1 MRSASPPPT
10 LTTLWRR
17 DGSIRQSP
25 AAPHP
30 RPPPLATL
38 GRRES
43 LATFCGERFG
53 GHSRQR
59 RRCPLNGAPSKRA
72 PSRRWAA
79 FLAKYRPDA
88 SPKEPRTVK
97 TPLRGK
103 ISPPCIQNE
112 LVLARY
118 ARYVFKMPRK
128 APLGNTPREY
138 FAIKCPFSRPNPLN
152 HAWRTNLAAQPHPG
166 GAVSVG
172 RIPPCPAASA
182 GRILPHGG
190 SRRENL
196 TTTGKR
202 KTRSTGAATAAKA
215 LNPNHRENTRSPSA
229 FSHRHSGDWQPRFRW
244 CRIQRLSLHQA
255 PGAYRQVP
263 TQELC
268 RG

>member
-1 MRSASPPPT
+1 MNGSASARSASPPPT
-10 LTTLWRR
+10 LATLWRR

-152 HAWRTNLAAQPHPG
+152 HAWRTNLAAPPHPG
-166 GAVSVG
+166 A
-172 RIPPCPAASA
+172 PA
-182 GRILPHGG
+182 GRILPRGG
-190 SRRENL
+190 SRWTNPAILDGFRWTNPAARRL
-196 TTTGKR
+196 PPGKSCHAR
-202 KTRSTGAATAAKA
+202 RLPLDESYRAIASAGRGAKA
-215 LNPNHRENTRSPSA
+215 SDASQQSRAVL
-229 FSHRHSGDWQPRFRW
+229 SGLP
-244 CRIQRLSLHQA
+244 LSLCR
-255 PGAYRQVP
+255 YRDKRPQTP
-263 TQELC
+263 
-268 RG
+268 R

>member
-1 MRSASPPPT
+1 M
-10 LTTLWRR
+10 
-17 DGSIRQSP
+17 
-25 AAPHP
+25 
-30 RPPPLATL
+30 
-38 GRRES
+38 GRI
-43 LATFCGERFG
+43 
-53 GHSRQR
+53 
-59 RRCPLNGAPSKRA
+59 
-72 PSRRWAA
+72 
-79 FLAKYRPDA
+79 LAKYCPDA
-88 SPKEPRTVK
+88 FPEEPRTVK

-138 FAIKCPFSRPNPLN
+138 FAIKCLFSRPNPLN

-182 GRILPHGG
+182 GRILPRGG

-196 TTTGKR
+196 ATSGKR
-202 KTRSTGAATAAKA
+202 KTRNTAAATDAKA
-215 LNPNHRENTRSPSA
+215 LNPNRRENTRSSSA
-229 FSHRHSGDWQPRFRW
+229 FSHRHSGDWQPRFRL
-244 CRIQRLSLHQA
+244 CRTQRLSLHQA

-263 TQELC
+263 TQELS
-268 RG
+268 RE

>member
-1 MRSASPPPT
+1 
-10 LTTLWRR
+10 
-17 DGSIRQSP
+17 
-25 AAPHP
+25 
-30 RPPPLATL
+30 
-38 GRRES
+38 
-43 LATFCGERFG
+43 
-53 GHSRQR
+53 
-59 RRCPLNGAPSKRA
+59 
-72 PSRRWAA
+72 
-79 FLAKYRPDA
+79 
-88 SPKEPRTVK
+88 
-97 TPLRGK
+97 
-103 ISPPCIQNE
+103 
-112 LVLARY
+112 
-118 ARYVFKMPRK
+118 MPRK

-152 HAWRTNLAAQPHPG
+152 HAWRTNLAAPPHPG
-166 GAVSVG
+166 GSRWANPAARRLPLDESCHARRLPLDESRHARRLPLG
-172 RIPPCPAASA
+172 ESCRTAASA
-182 GRILPHGG
+182 GRILPRGG

>member
-1 MRSASPPPT
+1 M
-10 LTTLWRR
+10 
-17 DGSIRQSP
+17 
-25 AAPHP
+25 
-30 RPPPLATL
+30 
-38 GRRES
+38 GRI
-43 LATFCGERFG
+43 
-53 GHSRQR
+53 
-59 RRCPLNGAPSKRA
+59 
-72 PSRRWAA
+72 
-79 FLAKYRPDA
+79 LAKYCPDA
-88 SPKEPRTVK
+88 FPKEPRTVK

-152 HAWRTNLAAQPHPG
+152 HAWRTNLAAPPHPG
-166 GAVSVG
+166 A
-172 RIPPCPAASA
+172 PA
-182 GRILPHGG
+182 GRILPRGG

-196 TTTGKR
+196 ATSGKR
-202 KTRSTGAATAAKA
+202 KTRNTAAATAAKA

-229 FSHRHSGDWQPRFRW
+229 SSRRHFGGWQPRFRLR
-244 CRIQRLSLHQA
+244 RIRQLPLRQA